1 MQDWTS
7 GVHDWHNV
15 NLSQGFRE
23 PGVYYQQGREERF
36 LRAAENNYQTIMG
49 IYGQFPGGGFA
60 GDENCRPG
68 YTDPRQGFETCGIV
82 EFMHS
87 FEMLTK
93 ISGNPLWADR
103 CEDIA
108 VNSLPAALTPD
119 LKGLHY
125 LTCANQV
132 QLDKENKA
140 PEIQNDGTMFSYSPF
155 ERYRCCQH
163 NVSHG
168 WPYYAEE
175 LWLATPDRGL
185 CASLYAASEVSAKV
199 GEGTSVKVSEE
210 TDYPFGDTVTL
221 KISAAQPVKF
231 PLYLRIPRWCADASV
246 KINGKSVRCA
256 PKPLAYVVL
265 EREWKDGDTV
275 SLRLPMEVR
284 VQTWEKN
291 QNAVSVSYGVL
302 TFSLKIGE
310 RWQRCGGTDAWP
322 ESEVFPTTPWN
333 YGLVLDDKNPAK
345 SFKVVKRSG
354 GALPAQPFTPADR
367 AHRTP
372 GFRQSGFPS
381 GSWIRSA
388 WWANCNPAP

>member
-1 MQDWTS
+1 MPETRTA
-7 GVHDWHNV
+7 GPATPT
-15 NLSQGFRE
+15 R
-23 PGVYYQQGREERF
+23 GRASR
-36 LRAAENNYQTIMG
+36 RAASSSSCT
-49 IYGQFPGGGFA
+49 A
-60 GDENCRPG
+60 SRC
-68 YTDPRQGFETCGIV
+68 C
-82 EFMHS
+82 
-87 FEMLTK
+87 TK

-108 VNSLPAALTPD
+108 FNSLPAALTPD
-119 LKGLHY
+119 WKGLHY

-140 PEIQNDGTMFSYSPF
+140 PAIQNGGTMFSYSPF

-175 LWLATPDRGL
+175 LWLATADRGL

-199 GEGTSVKVSEE
+199 GDGASVKIAEE

-246 KINGKSVRCA
+246 EDQWQAG
-256 PKPLAYVVL
+256 PLRRQAAL
-265 EREWKDGDTV
+265 LCGPRA
-275 SLRLPMEVR
+275 R
-284 VQTWEKN
+284 VEGRRHGEPAAADAGVACSKWEKN
-291 QNAVSVSYGVL
+291 QNAVSVDYGPL

-322 ESEVFPTTPWN
+322 ELEVFPTTPWN
-333 YGLVLDDKNPAK
+333 YGLVLNEKNPAK
-345 SFKVVKRSG
+345 SFKVVKRAAGRCRRSRSRRR
-354 GALPAQPFTPADR
+354 PR
-367 AHRTP
+367 R
-372 GFRQSGFPS
+372 SNS
-381 GSWIRSA
+381 GSRPNEFPPGSRIRSA
-388 WWANCNPAP
+388 WSASCSPAR